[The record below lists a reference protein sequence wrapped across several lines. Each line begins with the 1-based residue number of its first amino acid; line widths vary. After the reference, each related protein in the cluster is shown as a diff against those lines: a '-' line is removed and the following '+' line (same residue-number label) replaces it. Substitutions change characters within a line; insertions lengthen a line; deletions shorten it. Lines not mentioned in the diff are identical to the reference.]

1 MLHNNG
7 QNQNPNAKSLTLLI
21 KMRKYFKALFQQN
34 IFWMMYLISV
44 HFQCCMFTPFVY
56 YVVLNTDNQT
66 IKRLRLVR
74 VSCNLSTVFIY
85 HTCYIYSN
93 LVNLTIHYQ
102 TLYDTVCTHAFMHYH
117 PLYMLDNII
126 LQLFMFRV
134 KGMFG
139 IHSVKLYLSN
149 TWKTMV
155 SIKTYLHSDMF

>member
-1 MLHNNG
+1 
-7 QNQNPNAKSLTLLI
+7 
-21 KMRKYFKALFQQN
+21 
-34 IFWMMYLISV
+34 
-44 HFQCCMFTPFVY
+44 MFTPFVY

-126 LQLFMFRV
+126 LQLFMFREFRV
-134 KGMFG
+134 CLESILLNCTFQ
-139 IHSVKLYLSN
+139 IHEKQWFPLKLICIQICFKVHLKYTFTN
-149 TWKTMV
+149 
-155 SIKTYLHSDMF
+155 FE